1 MKPFFV
7 HSGLVLPLDRANID
21 TDALVPKQFLKS
33 ISRTGFGANLFDGW
47 RYLDPHV
54 EGSDLPRRENPDFI
68 LNRLPYRDSTILL
81 ARENFGCGSSRE
93 HAAWALDDYGFRAL
107 IAPSFS
113 DIFTANAY
121 KNGLLPVVLES
132 GEVDA
137 LFAAAAEDAPISLTV
152 DLRHEVVTHPR
163 LGGFRFSTPEVQRQ
177 ALLQGID
184 DIGSTLID
192 AQRIAEFEAARTAM
206 QPWI

>member
-1 MKPFFV
+1 MTPFIS
-7 HSGLVLPLDRANID
+7 HSGVVLPLDRANVD

-33 ISRTGFGANLFDGW
+33 ISRTGFGPNLFDGW

-54 EGSDLPRRENPDFI
+54 EGSAVRRRENPDFI
-68 LNRLPYRDSTILL
+68 LNRLPYRNSTILL

-93 HAAWALDDYGFRAL
+93 HAAWALKDYGFRAL

-113 DIFTANAY
+113 DIFTANAF

-132 GEVDA
+132 TEVQA
-137 LFAAAAEDAPISLTV
+137 LFNALAEDASTSLTV
-152 DLRHEVVTHPR
+152 DLRDCRVTHPR
-163 LGGFRFSTPEVQRQ
+163 LGDFRFAVPEVQRQ

-184 DIGSTLID
+184 DVGSTLMN
-192 AQRIAEFEAARTAM
+192 AKRIADFEAAHTSNN
-206 QPWI
+206 PWI

>member
-1 MKPFFV
+1 MMPFIS
-7 HSGLVLPLDRANID
+7 HSGLVLPLDRANVD

-33 ISRTGFGANLFDGW
+33 ISRTGFGPNLFDSW

-54 EGSDLPRRENPDFI
+54 EGSDEPRRENPDFI
-68 LNRLPYRDSTILL
+68 LNRLSYRDSTILL

-93 HAAWALDDYGFRAL
+93 HAAWALKDYGFRAL

-121 KNGLLPVVLES
+121 KNGLLPVVLEPR
-132 GEVDA
+132 EVDA
-137 LFAAAAEDAPISLTV
+137 LFAAAAQDASMSVSV
-152 DLRHEVVTHPR
+152 DLRYDTVAHPV
-163 LGGFRFSTPEVQRQ
+163 LGSFRFSVPETQKQ
-177 ALLQGID
+177 ALLQGVD
-184 DIGSTLID
+184 DVGSTLMN
-192 AQRIAEFEAARTAM
+192 AQRIAEFEAAHTAK